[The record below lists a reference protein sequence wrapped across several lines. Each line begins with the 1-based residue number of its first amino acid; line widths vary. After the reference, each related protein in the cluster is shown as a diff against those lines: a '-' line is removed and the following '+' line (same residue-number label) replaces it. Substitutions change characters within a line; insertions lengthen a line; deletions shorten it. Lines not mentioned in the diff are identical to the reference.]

1 MSCGLFRCNILR
13 YVMVCHC
20 VFWYVMVWCIMSCH
34 FVSLRFHVMSCY
46 IWCLSVQKM
55 LYQWVKLFG
64 HTQPFT
70 STRSLSSCQIV
81 LPHFLRIRNWWCDA
95 SWVVKAWVLE
105 SRHSIHSACVI
116 LLWCHVLKVAAQ
128 IGGNEMYCVF
138 SALSA
143 LYMGRLSLHP
153 STIRLGRSSSNHI
166 FTFWDFFF
174 LLRPLGLMGRRA
186 MGCRR
191 MPMGHQP
198 RALRLR
204 PTRIR
209 PGTNKTMGWGREFS
223 VLCSNST
230 LYSIYRG

>member
-1 MSCGLFRCNILR
+1 MSLR
-13 YVMVCHC
+13 VLVCYGMMYYVMSFRV
-20 VFWYVMVWCIMSCH
+20 IAISCH
-34 FVSLRFHVMSCY
+34 VMLH
-46 IWCLSVQKM
+46 WCLSVQKM